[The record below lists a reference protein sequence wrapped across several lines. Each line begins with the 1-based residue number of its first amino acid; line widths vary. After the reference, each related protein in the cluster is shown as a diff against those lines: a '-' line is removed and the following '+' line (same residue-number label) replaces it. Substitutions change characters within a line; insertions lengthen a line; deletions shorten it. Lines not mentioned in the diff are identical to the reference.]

1 MKTGKKQTIWNI
13 ISFLFSISS
22 VNIAGQ
28 LYFFLKHLLWKLFFP
43 ATMTLDNLLC
53 HPDSFSGKLFKRYF
67 VSFFSSFTLSFHT
80 NFSISLLQSTR
91 SGFCCKSVSWI
102 FLFPSAWKILMAGL
116 HHFLWQMRTW
126 AQFYSTVDYN
136 GTKRKW
142 MSVKEAQW
150 INWELMGMLSS
161 SYQPSSLFVSHQHG
175 KKESWSRQTSIFL
188 VIPYCFL
195 STISPWKI

>member
-1 MKTGKKQTIWNI
+1 MKTGEKTDHMKYYFI
-13 ISFLFSISS
+13 FFSISS

-28 LYFFLKHLLWKLFFP
+28 LYFFLKHLLWKLFFQQQWHLTTFC
-43 ATMTLDNLLC
+43 ATQTPFQVNFSKDI
-53 HPDSFSGKLFKRYF
+53 SFH
-67 VSFFSSFTLSFHT
+67 FFSSFTLSFHT
-80 NFSISLLQSTR
+80 NFSFSLLQSTR